1 LRPLAARRAT
11 DYIAGRSNIMRAET
25 TAIVEDIKQ
34 SLVLLRR
41 HL

>member
-1 LRPLAARRAT
+1 MTICLISDREAITSPA
-11 DYIAGRSNIMRAET
+11 MRAEIS
-25 TAIVEDIKQ
+25 AIVEDIKQ